1 MVKKQAGMFALLPPI
16 SIDGLA
22 NRLWES
28 LIALAIVLVVWRLA
42 IAAIDRFFA
51 RRFAGRFISR
61 AVTFGALF
69 KSGATALAVIA
80 ALLAMLHTWGMDITP
95 ELWSAGIV
103 TASLAFGAQSV
114 VRDMLA
120 GLLFLFEDVYEIG
133 DVVEITTTVN
143 GLVTG
148 TVENL
153 SLRLTTII
161 DESGRRFAIPNGN
174 ILMVANA
181 NKLAYG
187 TSFTLALPLRQSVD
201 ALRTQLLEIGRAA
214 GTAAGIDAEAV
225 KVSMDDVALD
235 AATFRIDF
243 PTSRT
248 DAAAVRSRIREHV
261 IAAAQSR
268 GWLPG
273 GATGVA
279 ATAPTNAAAP
289 GAPLKTADA

>member
-1 MVKKQAGMFALLPPI
+1 MFALLPPI
-16 SIDGLA
+16 TVDDLVT
-22 NRLWES
+22 RLWQS
-28 LIALAIVLVVWRLA
+28 LIALAVVLVVWRLVTL
-42 IAAIDRFFA
+42 AIDRLFA
-51 RRFAGRFISR
+51 RRFAGRFIVR
-61 AVTFGALF
+61 AVTFGALL

-80 ALLAMLHTWGMDITP
+80 VVLALLHVWGMDITP

-103 TASLAFGAQSV
+103 TAGLAFGAQSV

-133 DVVEITTTVN
+133 DAVEITTTVN
-143 GLVTG
+143 SVVAG

-153 SLRLTTII
+153 SLRLTVIV
-161 DESGRRFAIPNGN
+161 DEGGRRFAIPNGN

-187 TSFTLALPLRQSVD
+187 SSVTLTLPLRQSVD
-201 ALRTQLLEIGRAA
+201 ALRTQLVEIGRAA
-214 GTAAGIDAEAV
+214 GTAAGISAGTV
-225 KVSMDDVALD
+225 NVYVDDVGLD

-243 PTSRT
+243 PTSRA
-248 DAAAVRSRIREHV
+248 DAAVVRSRIREHV

-273 GATGVA
+273 GAA
-279 ATAPTNAAAP
+279 AEAAAP
-289 GAPLKTADA
+289 RTAGP

>member
-1 MVKKQAGMFALLPPI
+1 MFALLPPLRV
-16 SIDGLA
+16 DGLA
-22 NRLWES
+22 DRLWES
-28 LIALAIVLVVWRLA
+28 LIALAIVLAVWRLA
-42 IAAIDRFFA
+42 TAAIDRLFA
-51 RRFAGRFISR
+51 RRFAGRFIPR

-80 ALLAMLHTWGMDITP
+80 AFFALLHIWGMDITP

-143 GLVTG
+143 GVVTG

-187 TSFTLALPLRQSVD
+187 SSFTLTLPLRQSIDV
-201 ALRTQLLEIGRAA
+201 LRAQLVELCRAA
-214 GTAAGIDAEAV
+214 ATAAGIDAQALNVYVE
-225 KVSMDDVALD
+225 DVTFD

-243 PTSRT
+243 PTARN
-248 DAAAVRSRIREHV
+248 DAAIVKSRIREHV
-261 IAAAQSR
+261 IAVAQSR

-273 GATGVA
+273 GQAGVA
-279 ATAPTNAAAP
+279 ATTAMNTTAPPT
-289 GAPLKTADA
+289 PLKTADA